1 MASNFKKMWYWFVT
15 LPFYS
20 SRILYWNIDFF
31 FAFFDEFMNLA
42 YRFDFILRRYAI
54 YINLYCLFTRNMGK
68 VNKYLHFY
76 LK

>member
-42 YRFDFILRRYAI
+42 Y
-54 YINLYCLFTRNMGK
+54 
-68 VNKYLHFY
+68 
-76 LK
+76 